1 MMLGLVG
8 ALLLVAVACAIGSLN
23 RDVFSAKGFVAQ
35 YLSSLERRDAASVL
49 AMPGVVPSDTEIPEG
64 SSAALLR
71 GSALGALSDIEILD
85 EAAQPDG
92 TYIVSA
98 SYVVGATPAVGMFHV
113 FDAGNTFLVF
123 DTWAFATPPL
133 GTVNLT
139 VSHDSVFTVGTSGLI
154 DLRTTHPTNTGTFG
168 ATGTFLV
175 LAPGNYTF
183 GHTSRLLAAKPVT
196 ATVIGPGADATAT
209 VDVQANAAFNG
220 EVQKQL
226 DEFLDECVTQTVL
239 QPTGCPFG
247 YQTGNRLVGEP
258 TWSLVA
264 YPEISIVAGDT
275 GWVVRNAIATVEL
288 TGELQSLYDGT
299 ITPLDEIIDANIN
312 LDITIAPD
320 GSLLI
325 TVI

>member
-1 MMLGLVG
+1 M
-8 ALLLVAVACAIGSLN
+8 
-23 RDVFSAKGFVAQ
+23 
-35 YLSSLERRDAASVL
+35 
-49 AMPGVVPSDTEIPEG
+49 
-64 SSAALLR
+64 
-71 GSALGALSDIEILD
+71 
-85 EAAQPDG
+85 
-92 TYIVSA
+92 
-98 SYVVGATPAVGMFHV
+98 
-113 FDAGNTFLVF
+113 
-123 DTWAFATPPL
+123 
-133 GTVNLT
+133 
-139 VSHDSVFTVGTSGLI
+139 
-154 DLRTTHPTNTGTFG
+154 
-168 ATGTFLV
+168 
-175 LAPGNYTF
+175 
-183 GHTSRLLAAKPVT
+183 AAKPVI

-226 DEFLDECVTQTVL
+226 DDFLDDCVTQTVL

-275 GWVVRNAIATVEL
+275 GWVVRNAVATVEL

-299 ITPLDEIIDANIN
+299 ITPLDEMIDANIN

-325 TVI
+325 SVI